1 MADIVQERRSAEL
14 VRAEI
19 EQQLREL
26 LDVARA
32 SAVPFGTHFG
42 KLWDLGAECL
52 LGGKMLRPRLL
63 MGAYDAIADPPAART
78 AHRAAALRIAAATEL
93 LHFSFLLHDDV
104 IDEDLTRRGAP
115 NLIGRLLHEAILAS
129 GEEAG
134 TANER
139 ALHWARS
146 SGILLGDL
154 MLSEVHQ
161 AFAREPLAD
170 DTRRRLL
177 DLLRRTTT
185 ESVVGE
191 HADVGLGDRIIPSD
205 LNTVLEMSR
214 LKTATYTFE
223 LPLRAA
229 AVLAGAPRRLEEALG
244 EVARH
249 LGVAFQLQDD
259 LLCAFGDSREHGKD
273 VFSDFREG
281 KETAIIAYARMTGA
295 WPSIEPLLGSPEF
308 GKAEAEAIRALL
320 VQCGAEGF
328 VRAMVDDRIR
338 LAVEIV
344 SREAATMPLELRGFL
359 LGIVDSL
366 DGRRV

>member
-1 MADIVQERRSAEL
+1 MADTVQEQRSADL
-14 VRAEI
+14 VTAEI

-26 LDVARA
+26 LDIGKA
-32 SAVPFGTHFG
+32 STASLGPHFG
-42 KLWDLGAECL
+42 HLWDLGSECL

-63 MGAYDAIADPPAART
+63 MGAYAAITDPPSDNVADR
-78 AHRAAALRIAAATEL
+78 RAALRIAAAIEL
-93 LHFSFLLHDDV
+93 LHFAFLLHDDV

-115 NLIGRLLHEAILAS
+115 NVIGRLLHEADLAR
-129 GEEAG
+129 GEEVADS
-134 TANER
+134 R

-161 AFAREPLAD
+161 VFAREPLAD
-170 DTRRRLL
+170 STRRRLL

-191 HADVGLGDRIIPSD
+191 HSDIGLGDRIIPSD

-223 LPLRAA
+223 FPLRAA
-229 AVLAGAPRRLEEALG
+229 AVLAGAPPRLEDALG

-295 WPSIEPLLGSPEF
+295 WPNIEPLLGSPDFCE
-308 GKAEAEAIRALL
+308 ADAEAIRTLL
-320 VQCGAEGF
+320 VECGAEGF
-328 VRAMVDDRIR
+328 VRSIVDERIR
-338 LAVEIV
+338 AAVEIT
-344 SREAATMPLELRGFL
+344 SREATAMPAALRGFL
-359 LGIVDSL
+359 IGIIDSL

>member
-223 LPLRAA
+223 LPLR
-229 AVLAGAPRRLEEALG
+229 PRRCSPVPPAGSRKRWARSPATSAWRSSCRTICSARSATAASTARTSSPTSARARRRLSSPTLG
-244 EVARH
+244 
-249 LGVAFQLQDD
+249 
-259 LLCAFGDSREHGKD
+259 
-273 VFSDFREG
+273 
-281 KETAIIAYARMTGA
+281 
-295 WPSIEPLLGSPEF
+295 
-308 GKAEAEAIRALL
+308 
-320 VQCGAEGF
+320 
-328 VRAMVDDRIR
+328 
-338 LAVEIV
+338 
-344 SREAATMPLELRGFL
+344 
-359 LGIVDSL
+359 
-366 DGRRV
+366 